1 MDLLSFITKKYK
13 DKIKKLEDQ
22 IKFMKWEWEQER
34 QLYGKKTKERFLK
47 QKVDWILGG
56 VDLKTH
62 REIHRPIYGLT
73 KTETKEIC
81 EVTKYHL
88 NKTGFKA
95 QVLFHWSEDKS
106 CYVIDVKINAY

>member
-1 MDLLSFITKKYK
+1 MGMGTRATI
-13 DKIKKLEDQ
+13 I
-22 IKFMKWEWEQER
+22 W
-34 QLYGKKTKERFLK
+34 KKTKERFLK
-47 QKVDWILGG
+47 QKVDWIIGG
-56 VDLKTH
+56 IDLKTH

-106 CYVIDVKINAY
+106 CYIIDVKIIGYWWKVRFYRKENKYENWR

>member
-1 MDLLSFITKKYK
+1 MLNNV
-13 DKIKKLEDQ
+13 
-22 IKFMKWEWEQER
+22 R
-34 QLYGKKTKERFLK
+34 N
-47 QKVDWILGG
+47 
-56 VDLKTH
+56 

-106 CYVIDVKINAY
+106 CYVIDVKIIGY